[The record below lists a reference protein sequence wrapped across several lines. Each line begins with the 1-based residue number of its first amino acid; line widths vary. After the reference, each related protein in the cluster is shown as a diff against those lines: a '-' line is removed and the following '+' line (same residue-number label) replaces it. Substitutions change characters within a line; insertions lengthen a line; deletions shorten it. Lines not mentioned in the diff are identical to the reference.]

1 MLNLSHVFESS
12 LFRIPMFIIDIMIVL
27 FGLLSPNDIL
37 SLVETSKDCHGSL
50 PFAWRCIMK
59 FYYPCSALTGTSE
72 YIREQLCIARYYKT
86 VIEGE
91 FRKTSTFRKL
101 EAIEV
106 NIDYCLNSHRKS
118 LGSLYYERSKKL
130 AKLSFRADLKK
141 FILPGR
147 KWVTNKPESDMRIYG
162 LKKNDERRGYLHF
175 ADDFVE
181 AVRPTYIHVNGFDD
195 FIYEMVSVGRGC
207 VYVRTYRGPPF
218 LL

>member
-1 MLNLSHVFESS
+1 
-12 LFRIPMFIIDIMIVL
+12 
-27 FGLLSPNDIL
+27 
-37 SLVETSKDCHGSL
+37 
-50 PFAWRCIMK
+50 MK
-59 FYYPCSALTGTSE
+59 FYYPRSTLTGESE
-72 YIREQLCIARYYKT
+72 YIREQLCIARYYRM
-86 VIEGE
+86 VIKGE

-106 NIDYCLNSHRKS
+106 NIDCCLNSHRKE

-130 AKLSFRADLKK
+130 AKLQFKADIEK

-162 LKKNDERRGYLHF
+162 LEKNDERRGYLHLG
-175 ADDFVE
+175 DGFVE
-181 AVRPTYIHVNGFDD
+181 AVRPTYIHVNAFDD
-195 FIYEMVSVGRGC
+195 FIYEMVSVGRGR